1 GFVGRNLI
9 RALCARGDTV
19 RALARSEAAQATV
32 RAAGAEPVPGDLDDV
47 AALRRGIAGCDA
59 VYHAAAKVDDFGD
72 PAAFERIN
80 VTGTENVLRAAEEA
94 GGSRVVHVSTEAVL
108 VGGPPIVNADETWP
122 LPQHPIG
129 LYPLT
134 K

>member
-1 GFVGRNLI
+1 WPPSLLSALPISAAGRRRMATAFVTGGSGFVGRNLS

-32 RAAGAEPVPGDLDDV
+32 RAAGAEPVPGDLEDM

-72 PAAFERIN
+72 PAEFERIN

-94 GGSRVVHVSTEAVL
+94 GGPRVVHVSTE
-108 VGGPPIVNADETWP
+108 
-122 LPQHPIG
+122 
-129 LYPLT
+129 
-134 K
+134 